1 MRRQKDDW
9 INATQILKAAGI
21 DKSQRTKILDR
32 VDYAHEKIQGGYG
45 KFQGTWVALEDAR
58 DLAQVYG
65 IYGAVKPLIELKMD
79 EAKP

>member
-1 MRRQKDDW
+1 M
-9 INATQILKAAGI
+9 NATQILKAAGI

-58 DLAQVYG
+58 DLANIYG
-65 IYGAVKPLIELKMD
+65 IFGAVKPLIELKTD
-79 EAKP
+79 ADLP